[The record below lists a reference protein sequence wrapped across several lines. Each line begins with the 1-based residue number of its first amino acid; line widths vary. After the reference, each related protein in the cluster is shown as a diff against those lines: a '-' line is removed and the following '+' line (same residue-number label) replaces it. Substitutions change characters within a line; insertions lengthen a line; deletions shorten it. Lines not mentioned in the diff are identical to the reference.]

1 MRKGG
6 TLSSNKQREKQRPST
21 TEQKRP
27 IGANRKERNPL
38 LNVGGSVSKASVAP
52 NSISASQHQKSTL
65 VLTANDNKTKLVT
78 PKASSITPKLN
89 KKYGGKKLFHEKRR
103 PSSAAE
109 YSTPIS
115 ESTPT
120 IRTRASSMIDRTRG
134 KIKLAFNMN
143 EKSTSSIARYWK
155 KQTKDLSKDHSLQES
170 LSSSNTN
177 LANQNRQTTL
187 VQVAG
192 SNVDNVSGT
201 E

>member
-1 MRKGG
+1 MSKGG

-27 IGANRKERNPL
+27 IGTNRKDRNPFL
-38 LNVGGSVSKASVAP
+38 SVGGSVSKVSVVP
-52 NSISASQHQKSTL
+52 NSISASQLQKSSL
-65 VLTANDNKTKLVT
+65 VLKANDTKTKPVTSKASAFT
-78 PKASSITPKLN
+78 PKIN
-89 KKYGGKKLFHEKRR
+89 KKSVGKKLIHEKRR

-155 KQTKDLSKDHSLQES
+155 KQAKDLNKDHNLQES
-170 LSSSNTN
+170 LSSSNSN
-177 LANQNRQTTL
+177 FANQNHHTTL
-187 VQVAG
+187 VQDAG
-192 SNVDNVSGT
+192 NIVDHVSVR